1 MVRLVFRPY
10 TQVRRSICTLESL
23 RTSTR
28 VSPGFVL
35 LKHSSPSFGS
45 NQICSYSRIS
55 QKINGGWC
63 CWVAPWH
70 LILTFI
76 SLMGFSPANSHV
88 WLTPWSVFQDG
99 SKKAVSAESHKPL
112 RPTSVKKHNLRRT
125 WKKVLYS
132 TVVNLILPSVGR
144 GSSSATTSG
153 PFEETFRLCFRKASP
168 TSASFLSFLLNDFK
182 SFNPLFKVLFIFP
195 SQYLFAIGFPSIF
208 SLRWSISPN

>member
-10 TQVRRSICTLESL
+10 TQVRRTICTSVPL
-23 RTSTR
+23 RASTR
-28 VSPGFVL
+28 ISPGFTL

-99 SKKAVSAESHKPL
+99 SMKAVSARSHKPL
-112 RPTSVKKHNLRRT
+112 RPHSAKEPSFGRT
-125 WKKVLYS
+125 RE
-132 TVVNLILPSVGR
+132 ILAPFDRARPHLAFSAER
-144 GSSSATTSG
+144 LFLGSS
-153 PFEETFRLCFRKASP
+153 FR
-168 TSASFLSFLLNDFK
+168 SFWGNHPPSLS
-182 SFNPLFKVLFIFP
+182 
-195 SQYLFAIGFPSIF
+195 
-208 SLRWSISPN
+208 